1 MNIILPVRVWFA
13 ELLRRRPSVGIAAL
27 AVLLL
32 LSASLGHEGLRVPQM
47 LLLAL
52 PGLIWLRWPVRSPSW
67 RRLRLFGVALLLGV
81 FLLDGF
87 LRAYLRQRAPWC
99 SLLQPTPARARPWST

>member
-1 MNIILPVRVWFA
+1 MNIISPMRVWFA

-27 AVLLL
+27 AALLL

-52 PGLIWLRWPVRSPSW
+52 P
-67 RRLRLFGVALLLGV
+67 
-81 FLLDGF
+81 
-87 LRAYLRQRAPWC
+87 C
-99 SLLQPTPARARPWST
+99 PA